1 MGSDGQVSET
11 SKMTPQGGAD
21 GTPGTDDGVPP
32 AAASGHESQ
41 GAPRD
46 YGDEAPKG

>member
-1 MGSDGQVSET
+1 MGGDGQVSDT
-11 SKMTPQGGAD
+11 SRMTPQGGAE

-32 AAASGHESQ
+32 AVDSGHESQ

-46 YGDEAPKG
+46 YDADDAKD